1 HDFEWKREQCF
12 LIRKPDPPVLVAITK
27 EASRQV
33 KTAQVQMLDYNLNRF
48 TIDGRKGLEIII
60 LTALMTFQDSKDVSP
75 DSVSSPVTEQPSTLL
90 STSLANLSRRISSI
104 PGVAIGTE
112 SLPPPMPPKPALK
125 TGLDRVAEMQALKG
139 EDYNK
144 ITVEEE
150 GSVDDYAQYCN
161 TLLSDDAML
170 FISVKST
177 SAEFVPKVLQVVEE
191 AKRIRHKAGL
201 DDEADLHQYVLYDTE
216 KKKGPKR
223 INLNDD
229 ADQKAKYT
237 PPSSLTVH
245 LSKIDMPEL

>member
-1 HDFEWKREQCF
+1 
-12 LIRKPDPPVLVAITK
+12 
-27 EASRQV
+27 
-33 KTAQVQMLDYNLNRF
+33 
-48 TIDGRKGLEIII
+48 
-60 LTALMTFQDSKDVSP
+60 MTFHDSKDASP
-75 DSVSSPVTEQPSTLL
+75 DTVSSPVTEQPSTPL
-90 STSLANLSRRISSI
+90 STPLANLSRRISSI

-112 SLPPPMPPKPALK
+112 SLPPPTPPKPAPK

-139 EDYNK
+139 EDYNE

-216 KKKGPKR
+216 KKKVPKR

-245 LSKIDMPEL
+245 LSKIDMPELQPKSTLKAQPTEKGKKKEDKKKDDKKGR